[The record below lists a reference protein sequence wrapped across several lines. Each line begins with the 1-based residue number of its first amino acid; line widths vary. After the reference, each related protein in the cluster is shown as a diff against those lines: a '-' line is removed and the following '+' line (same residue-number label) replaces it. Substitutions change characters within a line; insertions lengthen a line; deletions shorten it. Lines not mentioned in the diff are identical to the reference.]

1 MASTTEKLDTLN
13 TLYHDP
19 NSNLYLVRD
28 SAKIYKLAKEQSKL
42 SDLTYDDVTRFKS
55 LVESISRSKAEK
67 RLKGNAR
74 RYSYRKYKLFSH
86 SIITGTFPF
95 THHLFSICTTHLY
108 KKIYPSVRP
117 SVHPSTPRPIDQSN
131 FFHNKN

>member
-67 RLKGNAR
+67 RLKGKER
-74 RYSYRKYKLFSH
+74 QEWK
-86 SIITGTFPF
+86 
-95 THHLFSICTTHLY
+95 
-108 KKIYPSVRP
+108 SV
-117 SVHPSTPRPIDQSN
+117 T
-131 FFHNKN
+131 